1 LRPRSPGK
9 WRAAERT
16 VAKHGID
23 EALLSGA
30 ITIKNLAGQ
39 INVVI
44 HAVGILVAPP
54 HLFARDERVE
64 SVCLE
69 LATSAISTI
78 W

>member
-1 LRPRSPGK
+1 LEPAQTSQRASALSKPRSLGNSGGRPS
-9 WRAAERT
+9 A

-44 HAVGILVAPP
+44 HAV
-54 HLFARDERVE
+54 
-64 SVCLE
+64 
-69 LATSAISTI
+69 
-78 W
+78 